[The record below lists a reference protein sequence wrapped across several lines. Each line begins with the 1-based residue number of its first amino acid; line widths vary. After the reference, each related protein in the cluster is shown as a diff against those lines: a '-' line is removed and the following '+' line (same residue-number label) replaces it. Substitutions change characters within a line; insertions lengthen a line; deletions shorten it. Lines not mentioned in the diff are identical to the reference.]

1 MVAETVIASLIAA
14 GSAVIIACV
23 NRSRCRFLV
32 SRHGW
37 SYGIAFS
44 EVPLPPPNSDSESSS
59 IGDDASDFT
68 QLKLAPKTND
78 SNGIREQ
85 NTSGDTRVV

>member
-37 SYGIAFS
+37 SYGVAFS
-44 EVPLPPPNSDSESSS
+44 EVPLPPPPPPNSDS
-59 IGDDASDFT
+59 DDASDFT
-68 QLKLAPKTND
+68 ELKLAPKTND
-78 SNGIREQ
+78 TPCIREK
-85 NTSGDTRVV
+85 TSGDT